1 MKKNSFRTQFDRKAM
16 PYPVTTSIVTDYQ
29 LSLAPDGKEVL
40 VAVGEHD
47 IYPEIQSHA
56 KSVDI
61 NEIVL
66 RYQRGDIDVLAQ
78 RAGMYGD
85 FTNMPTSYAEL
96 YQNVLDAQAYFDS
109 LPLEVRQKFDHSF
122 SKFFTSIGTPEF
134 EAAFSQFNVDNSG
147 VNLNNSDVNANESEV
162 KMNVE
167 KPTE

>member
-1 MKKNSFRTQFDRKAM
+1 MQKNKFRTQFDRKSV
-16 PYPVTTSIVTDYQ
+16 PYPETTSIVTDYQ

-47 IYPEIQSHA
+47 IYSEIQSHA

-61 NEIVL
+61 NEIIL
-66 RYQRGDIDVLAQ
+66 RHQRGDIDVLAQ

-96 YQNVLDAQAYFDS
+96 YQSVLDAQAYFDS
-109 LPLEVRQKFDHSF
+109 LPLDIRQKFDHSF

-134 EAAFSQFNVDNSG
+134 NAVFSQPVVDVVDG
-147 VNLNNSDVNANESEV
+147 VGNTEGEVIIDVKESAE
-162 KMNVE
+162 
-167 KPTE
+167 

>member
-1 MKKNSFRTQFDRKAM
+1 MQKNKFRTQFDRKSV
-16 PYPVTTSIVTDYQ
+16 PYPGTTSVVTDYQ
-29 LSLAPDGKEVL
+29 LSLAPDGKETL
-40 VAVGEHD
+40 IAIGEHD

-61 NEIVL
+61 NEIIL

-85 FTNMPTSYAEL
+85 FTNMPSSYAEL
-96 YQNVLDAQAYFDS
+96 YQSVLDAQAYFDS

-134 EAAFSQFNVDNSG
+134 EAAFSQSSVDNVD
-147 VNLNNSDVNANESEV
+147 VNVDESEV
-162 KMNVE
+162 ISDVE
-167 KPTE
+167 ESAE

>member
-1 MKKNSFRTQFDRKAM
+1 MQKNKFRTQFDRKSV

-29 LSLAPDGKEVL
+29 LSLAPDGKEIL
-40 VAVGEHD
+40 IAVGEHD

-61 NEIVL
+61 NEIIL
-66 RYQRGDIDVLAQ
+66 RHQRGDIDVLAQ

-122 SKFFTSIGTPEF
+122 SKFFTSIGTSEF
-134 EAAFSQFNVDNSG
+134 EAVFSQPKIDSV
-147 VNLNNSDVNANESEV
+147 DVNVNESEV
-162 KMNVE
+162 NPDVE
-167 KPTE
+167 KPAE

>member
-1 MKKNSFRTQFDRKAM
+1 MQKNKFRTQFDRKAV
-16 PYPVTTSIVTDYQ
+16 PYPATTSIVTDYQ
-29 LSLAPDGKEVL
+29 LSLASDGKEVL

-134 EAAFSQFNVDNSG
+134 EAAFLQPKVDSI
-147 VNLNNSDVNANESEV
+147 DVNVNESEV
-162 KMNVE
+162 NPDVE
-167 KPTE
+167 KPAE

>member
-1 MKKNSFRTQFDRKAM
+1 MQKNKFRTQFDRKSV

-29 LSLAPDGKEVL
+29 LSLAPDGKETL
-40 VAVGEHD
+40 IAVGEHD

-66 RYQRGDIDVLAQ
+66 RHQRGDIDVLAQ

-85 FTNMPTSYAEL
+85 FTNLPTSYAEL

-122 SKFFTSIGTPEF
+122 SKFFTSIGTSEF
-134 EAAFSQFNVDNSG
+134 EAAFSQPKVDS
-147 VNLNNSDVNANESEV
+147 VDVNVNESEV
-162 KMNVE
+162 NPDVE
-167 KPTE
+167 KPAE

>member
-1 MKKNSFRTQFDRKAM
+1 MQKNKFRTQFDRKSV

-29 LSLAPDGKEVL
+29 LSLAPDGKETL
-40 VAVGEHD
+40 IAVGEHD

-66 RYQRGDIDVLAQ
+66 RHQRGDIDVLAQ
-78 RAGMYGD
+78 RTGMYGD
-85 FTNMPTSYAEL
+85 FTNLPTSYAEL

-122 SKFFTSIGTPEF
+122 SKFFTSIGTSEF
-134 EAAFSQFNVDNSG
+134 EAAFSQPKVDS
-147 VNLNNSDVNANESEV
+147 VDVNVNESEV
-162 KMNVE
+162 NPDVE
-167 KPTE
+167 KPAE

>member
-1 MKKNSFRTQFDRKAM
+1 MQKNKFRTQFDRKSV

-29 LSLAPDGKEVL
+29 LSLAPDGKETL
-40 VAVGEHD
+40 IAVGEHD

-66 RYQRGDIDVLAQ
+66 RHQRGDIDVLAQ

-85 FTNMPTSYAEL
+85 FTNLPTSYAEL

-122 SKFFTSIGTPEF
+122 SKFFTSIGTSEF
-134 EAAFSQFNVDNSG
+134 EAAFSHPKVDSI
-147 VNLNNSDVNANESEV
+147 DVNVNESEV
-162 KMNVE
+162 NPDVE
-167 KPTE
+167 KPAE

>member
-1 MKKNSFRTQFDRKAM
+1 MQKNKFRTQFDRKSV

-40 VAVGEHD
+40 IAVGEHD

-134 EAAFSQFNVDNSG
+134 EAVFSQPKVDSVDINV
-147 VNLNNSDVNANESEV
+147 NESEV
-162 KMNVE
+162 SPDVE
-167 KPTE
+167 KPAE

>member
-1 MKKNSFRTQFDRKAM
+1 MQKNKFRTQFDRKSV
-16 PYPVTTSIVTDYQ
+16 PYPETTSIVTDYQ

-66 RYQRGDIDVLAQ
+66 RHQRGDIDVLAQ
-78 RAGMYGD
+78 RAGLYGD

-109 LPLEVRQKFDHSF
+109 LPLDIRQKFDHSF

-134 EAAFSQFNVDNSG
+134 NAVFTQPVVDGAA
-147 VNLNNSDVNANESEV
+147 DVEDAKSEV
-162 KMNVE
+162 IVDVE
-167 KPTE
+167 KPAE

>member
-1 MKKNSFRTQFDRKAM
+1 MQKNKFRTQFDRKAA
-16 PYPVTTSIVTDYQ
+16 PCPVTTSIVTDYQ
-29 LSLAPDGKEVL
+29 LSLSPDGKEVL
-40 VAVGEHD
+40 VPVGEHD

-61 NEIVL
+61 NEIIL

-134 EAAFSQFNVDNSG
+134 EAAFSQPDVNN
-147 VNLNNSDVNANESEV
+147 VNLNVAESEV
-162 KMNVE
+162 KSDVE
-167 KPTE
+167 EPAE

>member
-1 MKKNSFRTQFDRKAM
+1 MQKNKFRTQFDRKAV

-29 LSLAPDGKEVL
+29 LSLASDGKETL
-40 VAVGEHD
+40 IAVGEHD

-134 EAAFSQFNVDNSG
+134 EAAFSQPEIDSVDINV
-147 VNLNNSDVNANESEV
+147 NESEV
-162 KMNVE
+162 SPNVE
-167 KPTE
+167 KSAE

>member
-1 MKKNSFRTQFDRKAM
+1 MQKNKFRTQFDRKSV
-16 PYPVTTSIVTDYQ
+16 PYPETTSIVTDYQ
-29 LSLAPDGKEVL
+29 LSLAPDGKEIL

-61 NEIVL
+61 NEIIL
-66 RYQRGDIDVLAQ
+66 RHQRGDIDVLAQ

-96 YQNVLDAQAYFDS
+96 YQSVLDAQAYFDS
-109 LPLEVRQKFDHSF
+109 LPLDIRQKFDHSF

-134 EAAFSQFNVDNSG
+134 STVFSQPVVDAAVDVENTKSEVNVD
-147 VNLNNSDVNANESEV
+147 
-162 KMNVE
+162 VE
-167 KPTE
+167 KPAE

>member
-1 MKKNSFRTQFDRKAM
+1 MQKNKFRTQFDRKSV

-29 LSLAPDGKEVL
+29 LSLALDGKEVL
-40 VAVGEHD
+40 VPVGEHD

-61 NEIVL
+61 NEIIL
-66 RYQRGDIDVLAQ
+66 RHQRGDIDVLAQ

-134 EAAFSQFNVDNSG
+134 EAAFSQPVADPVSNSVPVVDIK
-147 VNLNNSDVNANESEV
+147 ESEV
-162 KMNVE
+162 KPHVE
-167 KPTE
+167 EPAE

>member
-1 MKKNSFRTQFDRKAM
+1 
-16 PYPVTTSIVTDYQ
+16 
-29 LSLAPDGKEVL
+29 
-40 VAVGEHD
+40 
-47 IYPEIQSHA
+47 
-56 KSVDI
+56 
-61 NEIVL
+61 
-66 RYQRGDIDVLAQ
+66 
-78 RAGMYGD
+78 
-85 FTNMPTSYAEL
+85 
-96 YQNVLDAQAYFDS
+96 

>member
-1 MKKNSFRTQFDRKAM
+1 MQKNKFRTQFDRKSV
-16 PYPVTTSIVTDYQ
+16 PYPETTSIVTDYQ

-61 NEIVL
+61 NEIIL
-66 RYQRGDIDVLAQ
+66 RHQRGDVDVLAQ
-78 RAGMYGD
+78 RAGLYGD

-96 YQNVLDAQAYFDS
+96 YQSVLDAQAYFDS
-109 LPLEVRQKFDHSF
+109 LPLDIRQKFDHSF

-134 EAAFSQFNVDNSG
+134 NAVFSQPVVDVAVDVENTKSEVNVD
-147 VNLNNSDVNANESEV
+147 
-162 KMNVE
+162 VE
-167 KPTE
+167 KPAE

>member
-1 MKKNSFRTQFDRKAM
+1 MQKNKFRTQFDRKSV

-29 LSLAPDGKEVL
+29 LSLSPDGKETL
-40 VAVGEHD
+40 IAVGEHD

-66 RYQRGDIDVLAQ
+66 RHQRGDIDVLAQ

-85 FTNMPTSYAEL
+85 FTNLPTSYAEL

-122 SKFFTSIGTPEF
+122 SKFFTSIGTSEF
-134 EAAFSQFNVDNSG
+134 EAAFSQPKVDS
-147 VNLNNSDVNANESEV
+147 VDVNVNESEV
-162 KMNVE
+162 NLDVE
-167 KPTE
+167 KPAE

>member
-1 MKKNSFRTQFDRKAM
+1 MQKNKFRTQFDRKSV

-29 LSLAPDGKEVL
+29 LSLAPDGKEIL
-40 VAVGEHD
+40 IAVGEHD

-61 NEIVL
+61 NEIIL
-66 RYQRGDIDVLAQ
+66 RHQRGDIDVLAQ

-122 SKFFTSIGTPEF
+122 SKFFTSIGTSEF
-134 EAAFSQFNVDNSG
+134 EAAFSQPKIDSV
-147 VNLNNSDVNANESEV
+147 DVNVNESEV
-162 KMNVE
+162 NPDVE
-167 KPTE
+167 KPAE

>member
-1 MKKNSFRTQFDRKAM
+1 MQKNKFRTQFERKSV
-16 PYPVTTSIVTDYQ
+16 PYPETTSIVTDYQ

-61 NEIVL
+61 NEIIL
-66 RYQRGDIDVLAQ
+66 RHQRGDIDVLAQ

-85 FTNMPTSYAEL
+85 FTNLPTSYAEL
-96 YQNVLDAQAYFDS
+96 YQSVLDAQAYFDS
-109 LPLEVRQKFDHSF
+109 LPLDIRQKFDHSF

-134 EAAFSQFNVDNSG
+134 NAVFSQSVVDDA
-147 VNLNNSDVNANESEV
+147 VDVDDVKSEV
-162 KMNVE
+162 SVDVE
-167 KPTE
+167 KPAE

>member
-1 MKKNSFRTQFDRKAM
+1 MQKNKFRTQFDRKSV
-16 PYPVTTSIVTDYQ
+16 PYPETTSIVTDYQ

-61 NEIVL
+61 NEIIL
-66 RYQRGDIDVLAQ
+66 RHQRGDIDVLAQ
-78 RAGMYGD
+78 RAGLYGD

-96 YQNVLDAQAYFDS
+96 YQSVLDAQAYFDS
-109 LPLEVRQKFDHSF
+109 LPLDIRQKFDHSF

-134 EAAFSQFNVDNSG
+134 NAVFSQPVVDAAVDVEDTKSEVNVD
-147 VNLNNSDVNANESEV
+147 
-162 KMNVE
+162 VE
-167 KPTE
+167 KSAE

>member
-1 MKKNSFRTQFDRKAM
+1 MQKNKFRTQFDRKAV
-16 PYPVTTSIVTDYQ
+16 PYPDTTSIVTDYQ

-122 SKFFTSIGTPEF
+122 SKFFISIGTPEF
-134 EAAFSQFNVDNSG
+134 EAAFSQSKVD
-147 VNLNNSDVNANESEV
+147 DVNVNVNESEV
-162 KMNVE
+162 IPDVE
-167 KPTE
+167 KPAE

>member
-1 MKKNSFRTQFDRKAM
+1 MQKNKFRTQFDRKSV
-16 PYPVTTSIVTDYQ
+16 PYPETSSIVTDYQ
-29 LSLAPDGKEVL
+29 LSLAPDGKETL
-40 VAVGEHD
+40 IAIGEHD

-61 NEIVL
+61 NEIIL
-66 RYQRGDIDVLAQ
+66 RYQRGDLDVLAQ

-134 EAAFSQFNVDNSG
+134 EAVFSDSVVEG
-147 VNLNNSDVNANESEV
+147 VNGVENTESEV
-162 KMNVE
+162 IVDVE
-167 KPTE
+167 KPAE

>member
-1 MKKNSFRTQFDRKAM
+1 MQKNKFRTQFDRKSV

-66 RYQRGDIDVLAQ
+66 RHQRGDIDVLAQ

-96 YQNVLDAQAYFDS
+96 YQNVLDAQTYFDS
-109 LPLEVRQKFDHSF
+109 LPLDIRQKFDHSF
-122 SKFFTSIGTPEF
+122 SKFFTSIGTSEF
-134 EAAFSQFNVDNSG
+134 EAAFSQPKVDS
-147 VNLNNSDVNANESEV
+147 VDVNVNESEV
-162 KMNVE
+162 NPDVE
-167 KPTE
+167 KPAE

>member
-1 MKKNSFRTQFDRKAM
+1 MQKNKFRTQFDRKSV

-29 LSLAPDGKEVL
+29 LSLAPDGKETL
-40 VAVGEHD
+40 IAVGEHD

-66 RYQRGDIDVLAQ
+66 RHQRGDIDVLAQ

-85 FTNMPTSYAEL
+85 FTNLPTSYAEL

-122 SKFFTSIGTPEF
+122 SKFFTSIGTSEF
-134 EAAFSQFNVDNSG
+134 EAAFSQPKVDS
-147 VNLNNSDVNANESEV
+147 VDVNVNESEV
-162 KMNVE
+162 NPDVE
-167 KPTE
+167 KSAE

>member
-1 MKKNSFRTQFDRKAM
+1 MQKNKFRTQFDRKSV
-16 PYPVTTSIVTDYQ
+16 PYPETTSIVTDYQ
-29 LSLAPDGKEVL
+29 LSLAPDGKETL
-40 VAVGEHD
+40 IAVGEHD

-85 FTNMPTSYAEL
+85 FTNLPTSYAEL

-134 EAAFSQFNVDNSG
+134 EAVFSQPDVDNVD
-147 VNLNNSDVNANESEV
+147 VNVSESEV
-162 KMNVE
+162 NIDVE
-167 KPTE
+167 KPAE

>member
-1 MKKNSFRTQFDRKAM
+1 MQKNKFRTQFDRKSV

-29 LSLAPDGKEVL
+29 LSLAPDGKEIL
-40 VAVGEHD
+40 IAVGEHD

-66 RYQRGDIDVLAQ
+66 RHQRGDIDVLAQ

-85 FTNMPTSYAEL
+85 FTNLPTSYAEL

-122 SKFFTSIGTPEF
+122 SKFFTSIGTSEF
-134 EAAFSQFNVDNSG
+134 EAAFLQPKVDS
-147 VNLNNSDVNANESEV
+147 VDVNVNESEV
-162 KMNVE
+162 NPDVE
-167 KPTE
+167 KPAE

>member
-1 MKKNSFRTQFDRKAM
+1 MQKNKFRTQFDRKSV
-16 PYPVTTSIVTDYQ
+16 PYPETTSIVTDYQ
-29 LSLAPDGKEVL
+29 LSLSPDGKEVL

-47 IYPEIQSHA
+47 IYLEIQSYA

-66 RYQRGDIDVLAQ
+66 RYQRGDIDVFAQ
-78 RAGMYGD
+78 RAGLYGD

-134 EAAFSQFNVDNSG
+134 DAVFSQPVVDVVDG
-147 VNLNNSDVNANESEV
+147 VGNTESEV
-162 KMNVE
+162 IVDVE
-167 KPTE
+167 KSAE

>member
-1 MKKNSFRTQFDRKAM
+1 MQKNKFRTQFDRKAV
-16 PYPVTTSIVTDYQ
+16 PYPDTTSIVTDYQ

-78 RAGMYGD
+78 RAGVYGD

-109 LPLEVRQKFDHSF
+109 LPLEIRQKFDHSF
-122 SKFFTSIGTPEF
+122 SKFFSSIGTPEF
-134 EAAFSQFNVDNSG
+134 NAVFSQPEVDSTNVS
-147 VNLNNSDVNANESEV
+147 VNESEV
-162 KMNVE
+162 ISDVE
-167 KPTE
+167 KPAE

>member
-1 MKKNSFRTQFDRKAM
+1 MQKNKFRTQFDRKSV
-16 PYPVTTSIVTDYQ
+16 PYPETTSIVTDYQ

-40 VAVGEHD
+40 IAVGEHD

-66 RYQRGDIDVLAQ
+66 RHQRGDIDVLAQ

-96 YQNVLDAQAYFDS
+96 YQNVLDAQSYFDS

-134 EAAFSQFNVDNSG
+134 EAAFLQPEFDSVNVN
-147 VNLNNSDVNANESEV
+147 VNESEV
-162 KMNVE
+162 DPDVE
-167 KPTE
+167 KSAE